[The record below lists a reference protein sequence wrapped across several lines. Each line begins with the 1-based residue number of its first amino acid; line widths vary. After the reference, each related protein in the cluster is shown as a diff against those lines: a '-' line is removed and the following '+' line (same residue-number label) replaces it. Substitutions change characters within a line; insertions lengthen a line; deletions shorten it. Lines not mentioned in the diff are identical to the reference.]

1 MKTVMIL
8 MRDDGALN
16 VHPPEPGPAT
26 CCDGRMVY
34 IFVNRGGVTMCP
46 SCDARRAPEVTATLV
61 PGVVG
66 SLQLEAA

>member
-1 MKTVMIL
+1 MKTLMFL
-8 MRDDGALN
+8 MRDDGAMN

-34 IFVNRGGVTMCP
+34 IFVNRGGVTVCS
-46 SCDARRAPEVTATLV
+46 SCDARRAPEVVATLV
-61 PGVVG
+61 PGVAG